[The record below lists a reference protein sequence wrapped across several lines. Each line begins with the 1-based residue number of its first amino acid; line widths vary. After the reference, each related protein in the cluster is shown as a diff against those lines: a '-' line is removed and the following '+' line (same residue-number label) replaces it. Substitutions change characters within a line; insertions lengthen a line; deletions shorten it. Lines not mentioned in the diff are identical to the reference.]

1 MSPLL
6 VILQTYQRTEYA
18 LATVKAIQD
27 KLKYPGEIKW
37 YVADDGSDQS
47 HVEALKAAIGKD
59 LVHVESHHW
68 SYGGSANRAIHFAR
82 EFTDLTLWLED
93 DWELRRELAILPYAE
108 LLWTVTDIGMIRLG
122 RLPKDLDCKSE
133 GYNGSIFLSIQRT
146 MPYMFS
152 GNPSLR
158 HRRFH
163 DKYGS
168 YAEGLY
174 PGDTEIAFDNRM
186 REHDCPIKIVW
197 DVDLGAYGPF
207 GHIGKARSY

>member
-6 VILQTYQRTEYA
+6 IILQTFERTAYA

-37 YVADDGSDQS
+37 YVADDGSPRE
-47 HVEALKAAIGKD
+47 HVEALRAAIGSD
-59 LVHVESHHW
+59 LACIESNHW
-68 SYGGSANRAIHFAR
+68 SYGGSANRAIRFAHD
-82 EFTDLTLWLED
+82 FTDLTLWLED

-108 LLWTVTDIGMIRLG
+108 LLWKVTDVGMIRLG

-133 GYNGSIFLSIQRT
+133 QYDGSIYLSIQRT

-158 HRRFH
+158 HKRFH
-163 DKYGS
+163 DAYGG

-174 PGDTEIAFDNRM
+174 PGDTELALDRHI
-186 REHDCPIKIVW
+186 REAQSGPKILW
-197 DVDLGAYGPF
+197 DVDLGAYGAF